1 MQPVAWRVPGKV
13 NAMTGAEHRR
23 VMIIDDDVSVRD
35 SLQFLF
41 EIAGYPTDVFAS
53 ARDCLEAYPWCGAA
67 CMVVDQHMPD
77 LTGLE
82 LVAEVR
88 RRGSRLPAILVTGSP
103 SRDLER
109 RAAELDGMR
118 VLPKPPM
125 EDELLRFVASTVN

>member
-1 MQPVAWRVPGKV
+1 
-13 NAMTGAEHRR
+13 MTGAEHRR
-23 VMIIDDDVSVRD
+23 IVIIDDDVSVRD

-41 EIAGYPTDVFAS
+41 EIAGYSTEVFAS

-67 CMVVDQHMPD
+67 CLVVDQHMPD
-77 LTGLE
+77 VTGLE

-125 EDELLRFVASTVN
+125 EDELLRFVASSVN